1 MKTPRVLLA
10 LAVVLLASVL
20 FSADHRGAVAQPVGG
35 ICGRA
40 TAVQTAL
47 LAAIPGASSCGEV
60 TPVQLSAVV
69 SLNLASKD
77 ISPLQAGDFASL
89 SGVTSINLSGNQ
101 ISSLPTGLFTGTP
114 DLEELNLSGN
124 QLTAFPSGLF
134 ANEPELKR
142 LDLSGNLISSLPAAL
157 FTEIQV
163 LDQLKLSD
171 NLFTAVPIDLFTA
184 LPELKRLDLS
194 GNQIRSLA
202 AGAFSGARALTHL
215 DLSGNTVDPLRI
227 PITIER
233 TVSKE
238 FKFLAPTGAPRNIP
252 MDIGVQNGEVT
263 FGTPTIPKGAVE
275 SGLFTIQRT
284 PGETGPLIIG
294 ATVTGTSEDIVH
306 SGYTIST
313 PSTLEMEVDLG
324 VFLDKRELKI
334 QELQGI
340 RDSEGR
346 LVTQGSDKY
355 TVVLDTDPGGT
366 VTITLVSLDPTVA
379 TLETQ
384 QLTFTSADW
393 SVLQDVNVTI
403 QYDDNKDNERT
414 AITHTISGYGEVTI
428 SDMPVEIL
436 DNEQP
441 IFTEGET
448 PDGVARRTIAENP
461 AAGTPID
468 PPVSATDNDNDG
480 GPDTLLYAYSQTG
493 NSDRERFTINKDTG
507 QLLTKAGEIYDYETE
522 PVFRIG
528 MLVNDGRGGVDSIN
542 VIIRLTDVNDAP
554 VFTEG
559 DPTTRS
565 LPENSGANVNVGD
578 PVSATD
584 QDRSEDTLV
593 YSISEAATDD
603 NADRDSFKIEP
614 NTGQLTTKEGVSYD
628 HETKASYLIVVE
640 VSDGTA
646 AVTIAVTVN
655 LTDVNEAPTFD
666 EGASTTRSL
675 PENTAA
681 GQNVG
686 AAVSATDQDG
696 NTLTY
701 TLTGTDAGSFEIDD
715 ETGQLTTKS
724 GVSYDYEAKAS
735 YAVTVEVVE
744 DITDNFSDTI
754 AVTVDLTDA
763 NDAPTFTEGDTTSRS
778 VPENSV
784 TNVNV
789 GLPLAATD
797 QDNDTLTYTLGG
809 TDAVSFEI
817 VASSGQLQTKEGVTY
832 NYEAKASYS
841 VTVTATDPDSAADS
855 IAVTINLTDVN
866 DAPTFTDGDSTTR
879 SLAENTAAGEN
890 VGMRYR
896 RRTRTTT
903 P

>member
-1 MKTPRVLLA
+1 MKTPRILLA
-10 LAVVLLASVL
+10 LAAVLLASVL
-20 FSADHRGAVAQPVGG
+20 FSADHRGAVAQQVDG
-35 ICGRA
+35 ICGRT

-47 LAAIPGASSCGEV
+47 LTAIPGASSCGEV

-69 SLNLASKD
+69 SLNLDSKNIAS
-77 ISPLQAGDFASL
+77 LQAGDFAGL
-89 SGVTSINLSGNQ
+89 SGVTSIDLSSNQ
-101 ISSLPTGLFTGTP
+101 LSTIPASLFSEAPA
-114 DLEELNLSGN
+114 LEMLNLSGN
-124 QLTAFPSGLF
+124 QLTTFPAGLF
-134 ANEPELKR
+134 ASEPELKR
-142 LDLSGNLISSLPAAL
+142 LDLSSNQISSLPAGL
-157 FTEIQV
+157 FTEIPI
-163 LDQLKLSD
+163 LDQLNLSG
-171 NLFTAVPIDLFTA
+171 NQFTAVPAGLFATLPDLRQ
-184 LPELKRLDLS
+184 LNLS
-194 GNQIRSLA
+194 GNRINSLA
-202 AGAFSGARALTHL
+202 DGAFSGARALTHL
-215 DLSGNTVDPLRI
+215 DLSGNSVSPLPV
-227 PITIER
+227 PISIKR
-233 TVSKE
+233 TRSKE

-252 MDIGVQNGEVT
+252 MDIGVVNGEVT

-275 SGLFTIQRT
+275 SGLFTIQRS
-284 PGETGPLIIG
+284 PGQTGPLIIG
-294 ATVTGTSEDIVH
+294 ATVSGTSEEIFH

-313 PSTLEMEVDLG
+313 PSTLEMEVDPG
-324 VFLDKRELKI
+324 VFLDKNELKI

-340 RDSEGR
+340 TDPQGN

-355 TVVLDTDPGGT
+355 AVALDTDPGGT

-379 TLETQ
+379 TLETPE
-384 QLTFTSADW
+384 LTFTSADW
-393 SVLQDVNVTI
+393 SVLQDVNITI
-403 QYDDNKDNERT
+403 RYDDDKDNERT

-441 IFTEGET
+441 IFTEGEP

-461 AAGTPID
+461 AVGTLVGL
-468 PPVSATDNDNDG
+468 PVSATDNDNDG
-480 GPDTLLYAYSQTG
+480 GPDELLYTYSQTG
-493 NSDRERFTINKDTG
+493 NSDRERFTINNQNG
-507 QLLTKAGEIYDYETE
+507 QPLTKAGEIYDYETE

-593 YSISEAATDD
+593 YSISEAATED

-646 AVTIAVTVN
+646 TDTIAVTVN

-696 NTLTY
+696 NTLIY
-701 TLTGTDAGSFEIDD
+701 TLSGTDAGSFEIDD

-724 GVSYDYEAKAS
+724 GVSYDYEAKS
-735 YAVTVEVVE
+735 TYAVTVGVME
-744 DITDNFSDTI
+744 DTTDNFSDTI
-754 AVTVDLTDA
+754 AVTVNLTDA
-763 NDAPTFTEGDTTSRS
+763 NDAPTFSEGESATRS
-778 VPENSV
+778 LPENSGA
-784 TNVNV
+784 NVNV
-789 GLPLAATD
+789 GNPVAATD
-797 QDNDTLTYTLGG
+797 QDRDPADTLTYTLGG
-809 TDAVSFEI
+809 TDAGSFDI
-817 VASSGQLQTKEGVTY
+817 DDGTGQLQTKSGVSYDLET
-832 NYEAKASYS
+832 KASYA
-841 VTVTATDPDSAADS
+841 VTVTATDPDSTADT
-855 IAVTINLTDVN
+855 IAVTVNLTDVN
-866 DAPTFTDGDSTTR
+866 DAPTFTEGEDAVR
-879 SLAENTAAGEN
+879 SLPENSGPT
-890 VGMRYR
+890 
-896 RRTRTTT
+896 
-903 P
+903 